1 MEENKKLDLGKVQEV
16 AEKSFFNFQKLLTTY
31 LLNWK
36 WFVLSLIIC
45 LGIAAIKLRYTT
57 PIYQSHAKLLVKA
70 EDNSSGRGR
79 GIQSMT
85 NLGIMS
91 NSAGLDN
98 EIEILKS
105 RTLAADAIRDL
116 KLYATYTIEGRIKEI
131 PINRQ
136 ILL

>member
-1 MEENKKLDLGKVQEV
+1 MEENKKIDSGKVMEM

-45 LGIAAIKLRYTT
+45 LGIAAIKLRYAT

-79 GIQSMT
+79 GIQGMT

-98 EIEILKS
+98 E
-105 RTLAADAIRDL
+105 
-116 KLYATYTIEGRIKEI
+116 
-131 PINRQ
+131 
-136 ILL
+136 